1 MSSIDAPL
9 LASQPMPASEEA
21 AHPTGSYSAG
31 SGRLL
36 RKLGPVD
43 GALITIG
50 SIVGT
55 GIFLTTGDMA
65 KVLPHAGLIL
75 AVWVAGGLLTLAGA
89 LTYGE
94 LGALFPRAGG
104 IYHFLREAYG
114 PLWGFLYGWTSFL
127 VIMSGGIAAIAVGFG
142 EYLGSFVP
150 AASTAHVLL
159 AVPLGGWTWRLSGG
173 QVAAAA
179 AIALLTGINY
189 LGLQEGRW
197 VQNLLTVVK
206 IGSLVAFAALGL
218 ARPAPVAG
226 GLSAPLP
233 FATSGASGALWA
245 AAGVAMIATLWT
257 YDGWYNLT
265 FSAGEMRDPGRSL
278 PWGLI
283 AGTLAVTALYTLMNL
298 VYARALPVAAMA
310 ATPRIGETAAAVLF
324 GPWGARL
331 VSAAILVSTF
341 GCLSSNILCCSR
353 IYLPM
358 AEDGLFF
365 RSVAAVHPRHRTPG
379 RALWAQGAWSMVLAL
394 SGTYEQL
401 YTYVVFAGVL
411 FHVATGAAVFALRR
425 SRPEAPRP
433 YRAWGYPVV
442 PALFI
447 LASLALVW
455 NTLAEKPRESLLGL
469 GFVALGL
476 PAYAYWR
483 RQNRKMTGLGAQVL
497 E

>member
-1 MSSIDAPL
+1 MSAP
-9 LASQPMPASEEA
+9 AQ
-21 AHPTGSYSAG
+21 AG
-31 SGRLL
+31 SDRLL

-75 AVWVAGGLLTLAGA
+75 AVWAVGGLLTLAGA

-94 LGALFPRAGG
+94 LGGLFPRAGG
-104 IYHFLREAYG
+104 IYHFLKEAYG
-114 PLWGFLYGWTSFL
+114 PLWGFLYGWTAFL

-150 AASTAHVLL
+150 AASTSLVLL
-159 AVPLGGWTWRLSGG
+159 SVPLGGWTWRLSGG
-173 QVAAAA
+173 QLAAAG
-179 AIALLTGINY
+179 AIALLTAINY
-189 LGLQEGRW
+189 LGLQEGAW

-206 IGSLVAFAALGL
+206 IGSIVAFAALGL
-218 ARPAPVAG
+218 ARPAPAG
-226 GLSAPLP
+226 EGTHALTAPLP
-233 FATSGASGALWA
+233 LAAGTGVLWA

-278 PWGLI
+278 PLGLI
-283 AGTLAVTALYTLMNL
+283 AGTLAVTGLYTLLNL

-310 ATPRIGETAAAVLF
+310 KSSRIGEAAAAALF
-324 GPWGARL
+324 GAGGARL

-379 RALWAQGAWSMVLAL
+379 RALWAQGAWAMVLAL

-401 YTYVVFAGVL
+401 YTYVIFAGVL
-411 FHVATGAAVFALRR
+411 FHAATGAAVFALRR
-425 SRPEAPRP
+425 SRPLAPRP

-447 LASLALVW
+447 LASLALVG
-455 NTLAEKPRESLLGL
+455 NTLAEKPRESLVGL

-483 RQNRKMTGLGAQVL
+483 RQSRATASPAIEL
-497 E
+497 EGGRDLPSPLEDPSSHT